1 MVVVVVTKDASHLV
15 DGGSGCDQASGRG
28 GCDQAWPTWPTLT
41 GLLSVHFENST
52 TSSHNYICPLI
63 SLNCLFVY
71 LHLSIFV
78 EFLEI
83 VFPCVCSVLT
93 GLVMGALHAQD
104 IVWTH
109 HRVCFKCLDF
119 QMFEPT
125 TTECVSNVWRW
136 THHRVWFKCLDPPQS
151 VVQTF
156 FHSNLSKELE
166 YFLFNQFTI
175 FSCIAEEEKKRCRVK
190 FSEEQNTKTLCDL
203 KDTFGKKIA

>member
-63 SLNCLFVY
+63 SLNCLFIY
-71 LHLSIFV
+71 LLLSIFV
-78 EFLEI
+78 EFLQI

-104 IVWTH
+104 IVG
-109 HRVCFKCLDF
+109 
-119 QMFEPT
+119 
-125 TTECVSNVWRW
+125 
-136 THHRVWFKCLDPPQS
+136 THHRVWFKCLEMDPPVFQMFGAGP
-151 VVQTF
+151 TTECG
-156 FHSNLSKELE
+156 SNILPFKSE
-166 YFLFNQFTI
+166 QRIGI
-175 FSCIAEEEKKRCRVK
+175 FP
-190 FSEEQNTKTLCDL
+190 F
-203 KDTFGKKIA
+203 

>member
-71 LHLSIFV
+71 LLLSIFV

-93 GLVMGALHAQD
+93 GLVMGA
-104 IVWTH
+104 
-109 HRVCFKCLDF
+109 R
-119 QMFEPT
+119 
-125 TTECVSNVWRW
+125 SRY
-136 THHRVWFKCLDPPQS
+136 CLDPPQS
-151 VVQTF
+151 VLQMF
-156 FHSNLSKELE
+156 GLSN
-166 YFLFNQFTI
+166 
-175 FSCIAEEEKKRCRVK
+175 V
-190 FSEEQNTKTLCDL
+190 
-203 KDTFGKKIA
+203 

>member
-1 MVVVVVTKDASHLV
+1 MVVVVVAKDASHLV

-28 GCDQAWPTWPTLT
+28 GCDQAWPSWPTLT

-71 LHLSIFV
+71 LLLSIFV

-93 GLVMGALHAQD
+93 GLVMGA
-104 IVWTH
+104 
-109 HRVCFKCLDF
+109 R
-119 QMFEPT
+119 
-125 TTECVSNVWRW
+125 SRY
-136 THHRVWFKCLDPPQS
+136 CLDPPQS

-175 FSCIAEEEKKRCRVK
+175 FSCIAEEEKKRCRAK
-190 FSEEQNTKTLCDL
+190 LSEEQNTKTLFDL
-203 KDTFGKKIA
+203 KDILKM